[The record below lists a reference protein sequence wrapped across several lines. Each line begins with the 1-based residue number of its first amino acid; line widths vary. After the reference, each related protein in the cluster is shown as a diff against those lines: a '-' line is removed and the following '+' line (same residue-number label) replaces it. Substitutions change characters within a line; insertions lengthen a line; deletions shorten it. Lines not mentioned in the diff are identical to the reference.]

1 MRLRWRKAARTVEP
15 RQMVSTKAQE
25 LEAAKQ
31 ILSEV
36 FHVRPADIE
45 EMIQQRLEDG
55 SSPDDHKDGLWPVT
69 FSLGE

>member
-15 RQMVSTKAQE
+15 RQMVSAKAQE

-36 FHVRPADIE
+36 FHVHPADVE

-55 SSPDDHKDGLWPVT
+55 SRPDDHKDGLWPAT

>member
-1 MRLRWRKAARTVEP
+1 
-15 RQMVSTKAQE
+15 MVSTKAQE